1 MNQLNNVFYTATSL
15 ILMGLAA
22 VLAGTGPVFLARAI
36 LAGDNPV
43 TAMVSALSY
52 LILSLA
58 VFDVARYVF
67 DEEVRRG
74 REMRKASE
82 TRRSITK
89 FITVII
95 IAVLMDAL
103 VALSKAG
110 QGELDQLVYPVVLIL
125 GASPCWS
132 GSASSSA
139 SARRSRKGRLVGR
152 RRRSQD
158 GRPANAA
165 RAAKAR
171 RRIASRPAAASRHG
185 DAAEV
190 FNVTLWSARMFPGNT
205 DPVPSVTELPI
216 DQNTP
221 LPAPWGTVKPH
232 YPGREWLAKPQ
243 PIGRLVERVLTT
255 RSP

>member
-125 GASPCWS
+125 GGVALLVGLGVFQRLSATVEEKV
-132 GSASSSA
+132 GSSDDADEA
-139 SARRSRKGRLVGR
+139 KTGGQPTRPARRK
-152 RRRSQD
+152 
-158 GRPANAA
+158 
-165 RAAKAR
+165 RAA
-171 RRIASRPAAASRHG
+171 G
-185 DAAEV
+185 
-190 FNVTLWSARMFPGNT
+190 
-205 DPVPSVTELPI
+205 
-216 DQNTP
+216 
-221 LPAPWGTVKPH
+221 
-232 YPGREWLAKPQ
+232 
-243 PIGRLVERVLTT
+243 
-255 RSP
+255 